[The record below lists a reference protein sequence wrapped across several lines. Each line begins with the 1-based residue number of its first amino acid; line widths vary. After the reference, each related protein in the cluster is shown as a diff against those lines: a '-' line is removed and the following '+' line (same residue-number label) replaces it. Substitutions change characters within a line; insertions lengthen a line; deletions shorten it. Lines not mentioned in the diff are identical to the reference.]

1 MGKAGETMKRAACF
15 AVLIILMTLV
25 LAGFALAEENTD
37 ANLEIEDLETLLYGE
52 EEIKPYE
59 FPKIRPEL
67 LLSTGYRF
75 VEHSGAR
82 SAIDYEHLEDSV
94 RVIGEARVFRFPNRL
109 YFIFDWESE
118 KDYFGELRYA
128 WSDVVFFR
136 SVNRKLTHNIARVT
150 LVDLGAAGSPPDVAV
165 RDSGLEYS
173 VDTSM
178 NNYFLRLKPHD
189 FPAHAF
195 FEYWSVNRE
204 GREQDLSLLGSGFFN
219 DILRASQR
227 RDVDRTT
234 EIYTLGANSH
244 IGFLEAEYRHA
255 EKSFETDGR
264 EVLFDNYTANGFR
277 PAGAFPHGLVPEQEG
292 SSDTLKLHTSY
303 SGRLFATATL
313 SLKDRR
319 NNESGAEADYFIGS
333 GGLMWMPVVNLSLF
347 FKYFHEELDTDNSS
361 SALPGVK
368 PAVDSITDTA
378 SVTARY
384 RPMRDLTLKGGY
396 KHEKTRRD
404 NAGLWNLRTGT
415 EKNEIYASA
424 DTRLPGR
431 VKVNLD
437 YTYAEVDDPSYT
449 TEPDYSNAG
458 TVLVTWNPSPSVNTL
473 VSYNLTREK
482 RGFLRFSE
490 TNRAR
495 DREVD
500 RGRLTGV
507 ATFLVGGNVSLTA
520 SYAFMHNKI
529 EQDLVFDDLS
539 GPLPIGIDR
548 GVEYEDES
556 HSLSLAASYAP
567 TERLNFNAGVSYID
581 MEGNF
586 STNSPD
592 LAQPVSIESFS
603 EVEVATTEFSA
614 SGEYRSKGGYGVA
627 LEYKYEEFDE
637 AGGNPYDDI
646 EGGEV
651 HVVIL
656 TLSKRWE

>member
-1 MGKAGETMKRAACF
+1 MKRAACF
-15 AVLIILMTLV
+15 AVLIIMTFV

-59 FPKIRPEL
+59 FPRIRPEL

-75 VEHSGAR
+75 VGHSGAR

-94 RVIGEARVFRFPNRL
+94 TVIGEARVFRFPNRL
-109 YFIFDWESE
+109 YFIFDLESE
-118 KDYFGELRYA
+118 KDYFGEVRYA

-136 SVNRKLTHNIARVT
+136 SVNRMLTHNIGRVT
-150 LVDLGAAGSPPDVAV
+150 LVDLGAPGSPPDVAV
-165 RDSGLEYS
+165 RDQGVEYG
-173 VDTSM
+173 VDTTL
-178 NNYFLRLKPHD
+178 NNYFLRLRPHD

-204 GREQDLSLLGSGFFN
+204 GREQDVSLLGSGFFN
-219 DILRASQR
+219 DVLRVSQR

-234 EIYTLGANSH
+234 EMYTFGANSH
-244 IGFLEAEYRHA
+244 IGLFEAEYRHA
-255 EKSFETDGR
+255 EKSFKTDGR
-264 EVLFDNYTANGFR
+264 DVLFDNYTASGFR

-292 SSDTLKLHTSY
+292 SSDTLKVHTSY

-313 SLKDRR
+313 SLKERR

-347 FKYFHEELDTDNSS
+347 FKYFHKEVDVDNP
-361 SALPGVK
+361 SAARPS
-368 PAVDSITDTA
+368 VDSITDTA

-384 RPMRDLTLKGGY
+384 RPMRGLTLKGGY
-396 KHEKTRRD
+396 TYENASRD
-404 NAGLWNLRTGT
+404 GAGLWNLRTGT
-415 EKNEIYASA
+415 EKNVIHASA

-437 YTYAEVDDPSYT
+437 YTYTEVDDPSYN

-458 TVLVTWNPSPSVNTL
+458 KVLVTWNPSPSVNTL
-473 VSYNLTREK
+473 FSYNFTHEK

-495 DREVD
+495 DREVES
-500 RGRLTGV
+500 GRLTGI

-520 SYAFMHNKI
+520 SYAFMHNNI

-548 GVEYEDES
+548 GVEYEDKS
-556 HSLSLAASYAP
+556 HSLSLDVSYAP
-567 TERLNFNAGVSYID
+567 SERLNFNTGLRYTD

-586 STNSPD
+586 STRSPD

-603 EVEVATTEFSA
+603 ETEGATTEFSA
-614 SGEYRSKGGYGVA
+614 SGEYRSKGGYGVGV
-627 LEYKYEEFDE
+627 EYKYEEFDE
-637 AGGNPYDDI
+637 TSGNPFDDI

-651 HVVIL
+651 HIVML